1 VSELVQILFR
11 NATKA
16 RTIRAPPTETPTAM
30 AMVTVLE
37 EDEDDD
43 PPLPEFAL
51 DDDGR
56 SVGLV
61 VGGNELTAVWVKPLL
76 ERPELVADADD
87 RPAAPN

>member
-16 RTIRAPPTETPTAM
+16 RTIRAPPTETPTAT

-37 EDEDDD
+37 EDDDD
-43 PPLPEFAL
+43 PPFPEIAL

-61 VGGNELTAVWVKPLL
+61 VGGNELTALWVNPLL
-76 ERPELVADADD
+76 ERPELVADTDD